1 MGMELK
7 VAANGRVVIPID
19 VRRALGLEEGGSLW
33 LEQTDSE
40 LVLRTRVQQMR
51 AARALARETLKDY
64 KGDLV
69 AELIAD
75 RRAEAA
81 KELAEIQDSG

>member
-1 MGMELK
+1 MGIELK
-7 VAANGRVVIPID
+7 VAANGRVVIPLD
-19 VRRALGLEEGGSLW
+19 VRRALGLEDGGSLW

-40 LVLRTRVQQMR
+40 LVLRTRLQQMR
-51 AARALARETLKDY
+51 AARALAREMLKDY

-75 RRAEAA
+75 RRREAEMEQA
-81 KELAEIQDSG
+81 ELQDRR